1 MNFNLVN
8 QNNFIILKIKQVM
21 AKFGLYTNQGERIT
35 ITEHKDMK
43 EALEFHAKRK
53 QLPLDLFISMFRVEK
68 IEENE
73 TRSIKN

>member
-1 MNFNLVN
+1 
-8 QNNFIILKIKQVM
+8 M

-73 TRSIKN
+73 TRSTKN

>member
-1 MNFNLVN
+1 
-8 QNNFIILKIKQVM
+8 M

-68 IEENE
+68 IKENE

>member
-1 MNFNLVN
+1 
-8 QNNFIILKIKQVM
+8 M
-21 AKFGLYTNQGERIT
+21 AKFGLYTNQGNRIT
-35 ITEHKDMK
+35 ITEHKDLK

>member
-1 MNFNLVN
+1 M
-8 QNNFIILKIKQVM
+8 IKNI
-21 AKFGLYTNQGERIT
+21 GNLYTNQGERIT

-43 EALEFHAKRK
+43 EALEYHAKLK

-73 TRSIKN
+73 TRSIKI

>member
-1 MNFNLVN
+1 
-8 QNNFIILKIKQVM
+8 M
-21 AKFGLYTNQGERIT
+21 AKFGLYTNQDNRIT

-43 EALEFHAKRK
+43 EALEYHSKLK
-53 QLPLDLFISMFRVEK
+53 QLPLDLFVSMFRVEK

>member
-1 MNFNLVN
+1 
-8 QNNFIILKIKQVM
+8 M

-53 QLPLDLFISMFRVEK
+53 QLPLDLFISMFVVKEIK
-68 IEENE
+68 ENE

>member
-1 MNFNLVN
+1 
-8 QNNFIILKIKQVM
+8 M
-21 AKFGLYTNQGERIT
+21 AKFELYTNQGERIT
-35 ITEHKDMK
+35 ITEHKDLK

-68 IEENE
+68 IKENE

>member
-1 MNFNLVN
+1 MT
-8 QNNFIILKIKQVM
+8 
-21 AKFGLYTNQGERIT
+21 KFGLYTNQGERIT

-43 EALEFHAKRK
+43 EALEYHAKLK
-53 QLPLDLFISMFRVEK
+53 QLPLDLFISMFVVKE

>member
-1 MNFNLVN
+1 
-8 QNNFIILKIKQVM
+8 M

-35 ITEHKDMK
+35 ITEHKDLK

-53 QLPLDLFISMFRVEK
+53 QLSLDLFISMFRVEK

-73 TRSIKN
+73 TRSIKSKF

>member
-1 MNFNLVN
+1 
-8 QNNFIILKIKQVM
+8 M

-35 ITEHKDMK
+35 ITEHKDIK
-43 EALEFHAKRK
+43 EALEFHDKRK
-53 QLPLDLFISMFRVEK
+53 QLPLDLFISMFRVKK

>member
-1 MNFNLVN
+1 
-8 QNNFIILKIKQVM
+8 M

-68 IEENE
+68 IKENE
-73 TRSIKN
+73 TRSIKD

>member
-1 MNFNLVN
+1 
-8 QNNFIILKIKQVM
+8 M

-68 IEENE
+68 IKENE
-73 TRSIKN
+73 TRSIKS

>member
-1 MNFNLVN
+1 
-8 QNNFIILKIKQVM
+8 M

-53 QLPLDLFISMFRVEK
+53 QLPLDLFIKMFVVKE
-68 IEENE
+68 IEEDSSFTVDENGKRIKNE
-73 TRSIKN
+73 TRSTKN

>member
-1 MNFNLVN
+1 
-8 QNNFIILKIKQVM
+8 M
-21 AKFGLYTNQGERIT
+21 AKFELYTNQGEKIT
-35 ITEHKDMK
+35 TTEHKDMK
-43 EALEFHAKRK
+43 EALEYHSTLK

>member
-1 MNFNLVN
+1 
-8 QNNFIILKIKQVM
+8 M

-73 TRSIKN
+73 TRSIKI

>member
-1 MNFNLVN
+1 
-8 QNNFIILKIKQVM
+8 M

-43 EALEFHAKRK
+43 EALEYHAKLK